1 MKNRHN
7 FEFSPKTMLVFLTII
22 CILLLSVSAVL
33 KDAVKPLSAV
43 AETVVIPMQDGI
55 NSFGVWVGD
64 HAGSVKSMKE
74 LKKENAKL
82 NEKVRELTQENETLS
97 TNEKELNNLQ
107 KLLKI
112 DKAYSQ
118 YKKVGARVISKGSGN
133 WYNTFVINKGSKDG
147 IKVNMN
153 VIADGGLVGIV
164 TETGRTYAK
173 VCSIIN
179 DSSSVSAKSSQ
190 AGDTCVVQGNSESVQ
205 KDGTIDV
212 TYISKDA
219 DMKEGEELITS
230 HISSKYLEGIKIGT
244 VSKISTDSSNLTKS
258 AKVTPFVD
266 FQHIEDVLV
275 ITQLKEV
282 PADSDSAD

>member
-1 MKNRHN
+1 M
-7 FEFSPKTMLVFLTII
+7 
-22 CILLLSVSAVL
+22 
-33 KDAVKPLSAV
+33 
-43 AETVVIPMQDGI
+43 
-55 NSFGVWVGD
+55 NS
-64 HAGSVKSMKE
+64 
-74 LKKENAKL
+74 
-82 NEKVRELTQENETLS
+82 
-97 TNEKELNNLQ
+97 LQ
-107 KLLKI
+107 KLLKM
-112 DKAYSQ
+112 DKEYSQ

-133 WYNTFVINKGSKDG
+133 WYNTFIINKGTKDG

-153 VIADGGLVGIV
+153 VLADGGLVGIV

-179 DSSSVSAKSSQ
+179 DISSVSAKSSQ
-190 AGDTCVVQGNSESVQ
+190 TGDTCVVQGNSESVQ

-244 VSKISTDSSNLTKS
+244 VSSISTDSSNLTQS

-266 FQHIEDVLV
+266 FQHLEDVLV

-282 PADSDSAD
+282 PADSESAD

>member
-1 MKNRHN
+1 M
-7 FEFSPKTMLVFLTII
+7 
-22 CILLLSVSAVL
+22 
-33 KDAVKPLSAV
+33 
-43 AETVVIPMQDGI
+43 
-55 NSFGVWVGD
+55 
-64 HAGSVKSMKE
+64 
-74 LKKENAKL
+74 
-82 NEKVRELTQENETLS
+82 
-97 TNEKELNNLQ
+97 
-107 KLLKI
+107 KI

-258 AKVTPFVD
+258 AKVTPFCGFSAYRGCVGHHTVKRSSRR
-266 FQHIEDVLV
+266 QR
-275 ITQLKEV
+275 QCRLKDKSGGNKSIV
-282 PADSDSAD
+282 QIFLFPPFV

>member
-1 MKNRHN
+1 
-7 FEFSPKTMLVFLTII
+7 
-22 CILLLSVSAVL
+22 
-33 KDAVKPLSAV
+33 
-43 AETVVIPMQDGI
+43 
-55 NSFGVWVGD
+55 
-64 HAGSVKSMKE
+64 
-74 LKKENAKL
+74 
-82 NEKVRELTQENETLS
+82 
-97 TNEKELNNLQ
+97 
-107 KLLKI
+107 
-112 DKAYSQ
+112 
-118 YKKVGARVISKGSGN
+118 
-133 WYNTFVINKGSKDG
+133 
-147 IKVNMN
+147 MN

-212 TYISKDA
+212 TYIS
-219 DMKEGEELITS
+219 KEGEELITS

>member
-64 HAGSVKSMKE
+64 HAGSFKSMKE

-97 TNEKELNNLQ
+97 TNEKEL
-107 KLLKI
+107 
-112 DKAYSQ
+112 KAYSQ
-118 YKKVGARVISKGSGN
+118 YKKVGASVISKGSGN

>member
-1 MKNRHN
+1 
-7 FEFSPKTMLVFLTII
+7 
-22 CILLLSVSAVL
+22 
-33 KDAVKPLSAV
+33 
-43 AETVVIPMQDGI
+43 
-55 NSFGVWVGD
+55 
-64 HAGSVKSMKE
+64 MKE
-74 LKKENAKL
+74 LKKETAKL
-82 NEKVRELTQENETLS
+82 YEKVRELTQENETLS

-118 YKKVGARVISKGSGN
+118 YKKVGASVISKGSGN

-153 VIADGGLVGIV
+153 VIADGGLGGIV

-219 DMKEGEELITS
+219 DMKEGEELVTS

-244 VSKISTDSSNLTKS
+244 VSKISTDSSNLTKT
-258 AKVTPFVD
+258 AKVTPYET
-266 FQHIEDVLV
+266 FQHIEDVKV
-275 ITQLKEV
+275 ITQL
-282 PADSDSAD
+282 

>member
-64 HAGSVKSMKE
+64 HAGSFKSMKE

-112 DKAYSQ
+112 DRHILSTRRLAQESSVKEAAT
-118 YKKVGARVISKGSGN
+118 GI
-133 WYNTFVINKGSKDG
+133 THLLL
-147 IKVNMN
+147 IKVPKM
-153 VIADGGLVGIV
+153 
-164 TETGRTYAK
+164 
-173 VCSIIN
+173 
-179 DSSSVSAKSSQ
+179 
-190 AGDTCVVQGNSESVQ
+190 
-205 KDGTIDV
+205 
-212 TYISKDA
+212 
-219 DMKEGEELITS
+219 ELR
-230 HISSKYLEGIKIGT
+230 
-244 VSKISTDSSNLTKS
+244 
-258 AKVTPFVD
+258 
-266 FQHIEDVLV
+266 
-275 ITQLKEV
+275 
-282 PADSDSAD
+282 

>member
-1 MKNRHN
+1 
-7 FEFSPKTMLVFLTII
+7 
-22 CILLLSVSAVL
+22 
-33 KDAVKPLSAV
+33 
-43 AETVVIPMQDGI
+43 
-55 NSFGVWVGD
+55 
-64 HAGSVKSMKE
+64 
-74 LKKENAKL
+74 
-82 NEKVRELTQENETLS
+82 
-97 TNEKELNNLQ
+97 
-107 KLLKI
+107 
-112 DKAYSQ
+112 
-118 YKKVGARVISKGSGN
+118 
-133 WYNTFVINKGSKDG
+133 
-147 IKVNMN
+147 MN

-190 AGDTCVVQGNSESVQ
+190 AGDTCVVQGNR
-205 KDGTIDV
+205 
-212 TYISKDA
+212 DA

-230 HISSKYLEGIKIGT
+230 HISSNYLEGIKIGT

>member
-55 NSFGVWVGD
+55 NSFGVWVGRSML
-64 HAGSVKSMKE
+64 ATFKSMKE

-107 KLLKI
+107 KLLRI

-118 YKKVGARVISKGSGN
+118 YKKVGASVISKGSGN

-230 HISSKYLEGIKIGT
+230 HISSKY
-244 VSKISTDSSNLTKS
+244 
-258 AKVTPFVD
+258 
-266 FQHIEDVLV
+266 
-275 ITQLKEV
+275 
-282 PADSDSAD
+282 

>member
-64 HAGSVKSMKE
+64 HAGSFKSMKE

-82 NEKVRELTQENETLS
+82 NEKVRELTQEN
-97 TNEKELNNLQ
+97 NLQ

-118 YKKVGARVISKGSGN
+118 YKKVGASVISKGSGN

>member
-1 MKNRHN
+1 MKR
-7 FEFSPKTMLVFLTII
+7 
-22 CILLLSVSAVL
+22 
-33 KDAVKPLSAV
+33 
-43 AETVVIPMQDGI
+43 
-55 NSFGVWVGD
+55 
-64 HAGSVKSMKE
+64 
-74 LKKENAKL
+74 
-82 NEKVRELTQENETLS
+82 
-97 TNEKELNNLQ
+97 
-107 KLLKI
+107 
-112 DKAYSQ
+112 
-118 YKKVGARVISKGSGN
+118 
-133 WYNTFVINKGSKDG
+133 
-147 IKVNMN
+147 
-153 VIADGGLVGIV
+153 GIV

>member
-64 HAGSVKSMKE
+64 HAGSFKSMKE

-244 VSKISTDSSNLTKS
+244 VSKISTASSNLTKS

>member
-55 NSFGVWVGD
+55 NSFGVWVGN
-64 HAGSVKSMKE
+64 HAGSFKSMKE

-190 AGDTCVVQGNSESVQ
+190 AGDTCVVQGNSE
-205 KDGTIDV
+205 

-219 DMKEGEELITS
+219 DMKEGEELVTS

>member
-1 MKNRHN
+1 
-7 FEFSPKTMLVFLTII
+7 
-22 CILLLSVSAVL
+22 
-33 KDAVKPLSAV
+33 
-43 AETVVIPMQDGI
+43 
-55 NSFGVWVGD
+55 
-64 HAGSVKSMKE
+64 
-74 LKKENAKL
+74 
-82 NEKVRELTQENETLS
+82 
-97 TNEKELNNLQ
+97 
-107 KLLKI
+107 
-112 DKAYSQ
+112 
-118 YKKVGARVISKGSGN
+118 
-133 WYNTFVINKGSKDG
+133 
-147 IKVNMN
+147 MN

-179 DSSSVSAKSSQ
+179 DSSCVSAKSSQ

-258 AKVTPFVD
+258 AKVTQFVD
-266 FQHIEDVLV
+266 FQHIEFVEC
-275 ITQLKEV
+275 ITQLKDV
-282 PADSDSAD
+282 PSFSDSAD